1 METEYAN
8 GRNDVNSLG
17 CLTAHNLSCY
27 FPPMKIGERLKLA
40 RAHAN
45 LDTQQDLAEKSGV
58 PQQTISKIERGA
70 AKSSVFIVQLAI
82 ACNVRPEWLAIESGP
97 MSRNEMV
104 IGDPKII
111 EALRVM
117 QSLPDYL
124 VDTEILR
131 LQTLATLAGNQ
142 ADDKATE
149 AAILA
154 KQKKW
159 EDDNSKAPKSNRGEE

>member
-27 FPPMKIGERLKLA
+27 FPPMTLGERLKAA

-45 LDTQQDLAEKSGV
+45 LDTQQDLAEKSKV

-70 AKSSVFIVQLAI
+70 AKTSAFIVQLAV

-104 IGDPKII
+104 IAEPKII

-117 QSLPDYL
+117 ESLPDYL
-124 VDTEILR
+124 VDSEIQR
-131 LQTLATLAGNQ
+131 LQTLATLAN
-142 ADDKATE
+142 
-149 AAILA
+149 
-154 KQKKW
+154 KQK
-159 EDDNSKAPKSNRGEE
+159 DGGNN